1 MLMEWS
7 KIFTLHL
14 IFAQLEGISGCE
26 IPNILELPYST
37 RLSLTKKLFQE
48 IKVFTGF
55 VVG

>member
-1 MLMEWS
+1 MLTEWS

-14 IFAQLEGISGCE
+14 IFAQLEGITGCE
-26 IPNILELPYST
+26 ILDILELPYSA
-37 RLSLTKKLFQE
+37 RLSLTKKLFLE